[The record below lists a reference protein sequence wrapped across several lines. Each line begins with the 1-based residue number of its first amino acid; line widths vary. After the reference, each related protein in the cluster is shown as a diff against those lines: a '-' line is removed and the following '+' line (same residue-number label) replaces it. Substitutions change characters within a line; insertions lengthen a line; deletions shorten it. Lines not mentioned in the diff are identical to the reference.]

1 MRITIPLW
9 RCCVINFR
17 VCSILPKVAWRVAN
31 LESARTFVE
40 FLSCSWVV
48 CLASWRREE
57 IVSMIIIQTRVMT
70 GSRFKIR
77 LPFIARYFHFRGSGT
92 RIDTNKKLMKIL
104 GEFLLREFFARVG
117 CLTRSFIHSF
127 VRSFFRS
134 FVRSFVHSLTHPL
147 TYAFWMCTQTQT
159 YTHTQQLTVLPS
171 VRAWRSEIEPARA
184 H

>member
-127 VRSFFRS
+127 VRSFVLS
-134 FVRSFVHSLTHPL
+134 FVRSFTHSLIHSL
-147 TYAFWMCTQTQT
+147 MHSECAHKHKH
-159 YTHTQQLTVLPS
+159 THTQQLTVLPS